1 MRLGILIFVIF
12 YLGVCLGDVGGP
24 VQGAVG
30 SNEKPTNTEKKNVT
44 TKPEPEPESAGFDK
58 NGADK
63 APQHSTAERGSG
75 NAAGKVISS
84 AKEDAV
90 TGKDDHAMSENAVTE
105 DAGKGGSTANRE
117 AAKSGSAGNVEA
129 GDGGFAGKAEP
140 GKSGSAG
147 NVEAGDG
154 GSAGKAEPGKSGS
167 AGNVEA
173 GDGGSAGKAEPG
185 KSGSAGNEEPGK
197 SGSAGNEE
205 AGDGGFTGKGEAGK
219 SVTAGNEEPGKSG
232 EAGKSG
238 SEGNGETGDGGSAG
252 KGEAG
257 KTKGEILS
265 IDSNSSGKHVDDAES
280 SHFFAYLVSAA
291 TLVALLYIGYHNKRK
306 IIAFVVEGKRSN
318 STRRTKSGKYQK
330 LEQQI

>member
-205 AGDGGFTGKGEAGK
+205 AG
-219 SVTAGNEEPGKSG
+219 NEEPGKSG

>member
-197 SGSAGNEE
+197 SGSAGN
-205 AGDGGFTGKGEAGK
+205 
-219 SVTAGNEEPGKSG
+219 
-232 EAGKSG
+232 
-238 SEGNGETGDGGSAG
+238 
-252 KGEAG
+252 GEAG

>member
-219 SVTAGNEEPGKSG
+219 S
-232 EAGKSG
+232 SG